1 MKCSEY
7 ASGVSC
13 NTSVRACVRACVC
26 ACVCVCVSLSL
37 SLCVCACARVRVC
50 VLACVCVCVRV
61 CVCVCLYVCECVR
74 VCLCLCLCVC
84 VCVCVFIPFHHKGF
98 FWLNRTVNV
107 VPEVQSSDSMLRKYF
122 CYKYLCRHDIGNHSR
137 NLQASNCAKEWQ
149 LNREEPREVKDIT

>member
-13 NTSVRACVRACVC
+13 NTSVRACVRVCVCVC
-26 ACVCVCVSLSL
+26 ACVRVRVFLCVW
-37 SLCVCACARVRVC
+37 VCAC
-50 VLACVCVCVRV
+50 VLVFVF
-61 CVCVCLYVCECVR
+61 
-74 VCLCLCLCVC
+74 VC

-122 CYKYLCRHDIGNHSR
+122 CYKYLCRHDIGNHSW